1 MKKLFTGLAMA
12 SLMGVCA
19 PAAMADDQAFLTVG
33 TGGQTGVYYQVG
45 QSVCRFVNRDYEDLR
60 CNAPSTGGSVA
71 NINGM
76 LGGEYDMGVVQ
87 SDVQYKAAAGEAP
100 FTSANSDLKA
110 LFSLYPEPFTILAR
124 ADADITNFDDMYG
137 KRVNIGNP
145 GSGQRNTMETV
156 LAAKGKSVD
165 DFRVT
170 LELQAAEMAGAL
182 SDNKVDAI
190 AYTVG
195 HPNGAIQ
202 EATTTSDARLVNV
215 TGAEVDKLIADNSF
229 YAKAVIPGGL
239 YRGNDED
246 TTTFGV
252 LATFVA
258 GPEMSDDVAYKVV
271 SAVFENFDRF
281 KRLHP
286 AFTNLNPENM
296 IQDGLSMDLHPGAV
310 KYYKEKGWM

>member
-1 MKKLFTGLAMA
+1 MKKLIATVAMTG
-12 SLMGVCA
+12 LMGVAA
-19 PAAMADDQAFLTVG
+19 PSALAAEQTYLTVG

-45 QSVCRFVNRDYEDLR
+45 QSVCRFVNRDHENLR
-60 CNAPSTGGSVA
+60 CNAPSTGGSIA
-71 NINGM
+71 NVNGM
-76 LGGEYDMGVVQ
+76 ASGEYDMGVVQ
-87 SDVQYKAAAGEAP
+87 SDVQYKAFAGEGDFA
-100 FTSANSDLKA
+100 TAHSDMRA

-124 ADADITNFDDMYG
+124 NDADIRNFDDMYG

-156 LAAKGKSVD
+156 LDAKGRSFD
-165 DFRVT
+165 DFGLA
-170 LELQAAEMAGAL
+170 LELQAAEMAAAMA
-182 SDNKVDAI
+182 DNKVDAI

-202 EATTTSDARLVNV
+202 EATTTTDATLVNID
-215 TGAEVDKLIADNSF
+215 GAEVEALIADNSY
-229 YAKAVIPGGL
+229 YAQAIIPGGM

-258 GPEMSDDVAYKVV
+258 GPEMSEDTAYKVV
-271 SAVFENFDRF
+271 SSVFENFDRF

-286 AFTNLNPENM
+286 AFANLNPEQM
-296 IQDGLSMDLHPGAV
+296 IQDGLSMPLHPGAV
-310 KYYKEKGWM
+310 KYYEEQGWM